1 MSQYGGAM
9 RLVYFSPVPAAS
21 YAQRPHFMIEA
32 WLDQGVDEVLW
43 IDPYP
48 SRLPNWGDLRRR
60 GGAENETSF
69 DARVRVMRVPA
80 LPIEPL
86 PGGTFVNR
94 RLLWQGVLKT
104 LADFSSARPVVLGI
118 GKPCAMSRVALAE
131 MPAVFRFYDAMDDF
145 PEFHRGL
152 SQRSVRRHEDAI
164 AAGVDLVVCSSTA
177 LADKFSLRGHPVER
191 ILNAYPMAG
200 LTDKSPLAKQPSAD
214 GSTICGYVGCLGG
227 WFDWPLVLDLASQLA
242 AVQFELIGPCA
253 VPPPRRLPAN
263 VRLLP
268 ECSREQAVKHAR
280 RFTTGLIPFR
290 LNRLT
295 AGVDPI
301 KFYEYRGLGLSVLTT
316 RFGEMAAR
324 GHEPG
329 VFFLEQPDDFANVAH
344 AAFAY
349 RSQPAEVAAFHRAHD
364 WRARFADAQL
374 FAVLEHRLS
383 RAA

>member
-1 MSQYGGAM
+1 MVQ
-9 RLVYFSPVPAAS
+9 
-21 YAQRPHFMIEA
+21 A
-32 WLDQGVDEVLW
+32 WLDEGIDEVLW

-60 GGAENETSF
+60 GGVKGEATF
-69 DARVRVMRVPA
+69 DARVQVLRVPA

-86 PGGTFVNR
+86 PGGAFVNR
-94 RLLWQGVLKT
+94 RLLWKGVLRT
-104 LADFSSARPVVLGI
+104 VADFSSNGRLVLGI
-118 GKPCAMSRVALAE
+118 GKPCAFSRVALAE
-131 MPAVFRFYDAMDDF
+131 LAAEFSFYDAMDDF

-164 AAGVDLVVCSSTA
+164 AAGVDLVVCSSSS
-177 LADKFSLRGHPVER
+177 LADKFAQRGHRIER

-200 LTDKSPLAKQPSAD
+200 LQDKTQQRYSSD
-214 GSTICGYVGCLGG
+214 STICGYVGCLGG
-227 WFDWPLVLDLASQLA
+227 WFDWPLVFELASQLA
-242 AVQFELIGPCA
+242 DVQFELIGPCA
-253 VPPPRRLPAN
+253 VPPPRRLPTN

-268 ECSREQAVKHAR
+268 ECSREQAVAHAR
-280 RFTTGLIPFR
+280 RFTAGLIPFR

-316 RFGEMAAR
+316 RFGEMAER
-324 GHEPG
+324 PNESG
-329 VFFLEQPDDFANVAH
+329 VFFLDRPGEFATVAR

-349 RSQPAEVAAFHRAHD
+349 RSPPAEIAAFHRVHD
-364 WRARFADAQL
+364 WRARFAGSQL
-374 FAVLEHRLS
+374 FAMVKRPVS